1 MSSRNI
7 LLDVQQ
13 EQKIWRNL
21 SGSTGS
27 LLFHKLG
34 NFKQKEFFHTI
45 FYFVTL
51 GLSGLDSK
59 EILIF
64 SKEILWGTRG
74 ASTCITKLNS
84 RTYNRNPMSRR
95 QSWTSN
101 STSNWRQIGLWPSLK
116 HHLIRN
122 RKNDNNFRSSYMT
135 GSASLDFFFL
145 FKLFSKL

>member
-1 MSSRNI
+1 MKSFFSQNGKFGWTQDHEIAIPDGDLKYNSIRHLFFCYQTSSRISKQVLTVYQTFSRGYFSATRHLAEKFYWTYSRNI

-51 GLSGLDSK
+51 GLSGLDFK
-59 EILIF
+59 EILTF
-64 SKEILWGTRG
+64 SKEILWGLG
-74 ASTCITKLNS
+74 ELV
-84 RTYNRNPMSRR
+84 
-95 QSWTSN
+95 
-101 STSNWRQIGLWPSLK
+101 
-116 HHLIRN
+116 HV
-122 RKNDNNFRSSYMT
+122 
-135 GSASLDFFFL
+135 
-145 FKLFSKL
+145 